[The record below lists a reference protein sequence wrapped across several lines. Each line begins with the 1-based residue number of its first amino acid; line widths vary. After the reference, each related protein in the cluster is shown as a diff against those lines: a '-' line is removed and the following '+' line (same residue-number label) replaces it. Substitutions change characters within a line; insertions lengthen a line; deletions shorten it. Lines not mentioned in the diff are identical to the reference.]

1 MGQMIV
7 DVKLAVNGLVPVH
20 FYGRTGG
27 VIFEPKEIVDAVKSH
42 LGGK

>member
-7 DVKLAVNGLVPVH
+7 DVKLAVNGLIPVY

-27 VIFEPKEIVDAVKSH
+27 VIFEPKEIISAVKSH